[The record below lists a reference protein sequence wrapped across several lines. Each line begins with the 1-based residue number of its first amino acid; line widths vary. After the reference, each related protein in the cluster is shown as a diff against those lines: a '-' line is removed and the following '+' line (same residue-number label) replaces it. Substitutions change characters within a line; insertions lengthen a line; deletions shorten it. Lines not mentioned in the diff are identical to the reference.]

1 MIFVPKEMTKASM
14 NKRLEERRERKRKE
28 REKMEIEIKDSNKQ

>member
-14 NKRLEERRERKRKE
+14 YKRFEERRERKRKE
-28 REKMEIEIKDSNKQ
+28 REKLEIEINNSNEQ

>member
-14 NKRLEERRERKRKE
+14 DKRFEERRERKRKE
-28 REKMEIEIKDSNKQ
+28 REKLEIEINNSNEQ